1 MVFFAAQGEEGF
13 GFIPRSEAF
22 ACDGCFAVG
31 YYCDALLVLVEFVA
45 LGFHGEDGS
54 ARKGLVRVDG
64 CLKEGLLGEGCLLI
78 LRRDFARSDSHDDMT
93 FYYEE
98 LVDFFGS
105 CGLQFADL
113 IPATSQVSAGAE
125 RRPA

>member
-13 GFIPRSEAF
+13 GFIPCSEAF

-31 YYCDALLVLVEFVA
+31 YYCDALLVLVQFVA

-54 ARKGLVRVDG
+54 RKVVVRVDS
-64 CLKEGLLGEGCLLI
+64 CLEDGLMGKGSLLI

-93 FYYEE
+93 YKFEG
-98 LVDFFGS
+98 LVDFF
-105 CGLQFADL
+105 
-113 IPATSQVSAGAE
+113 IPAQS
-125 RRPA
+125 